1 MQPSTQHRIRLGGRM
16 IDYRLVRSKAG
27 RKLRIRVGP
36 KGVEVVQPG
45 TRDGAEAAEFL
56 VANRIWL
63 LDQLDR
69 AKGLRGAYRTRRPAG
84 EILFRRE
91 PTPVRVETTGSRAT
105 GNSVRLL
112 DGEIVVAHGPGSRTA
127 VARSLERWL
136 RREARRAIE
145 SHVSTVTARIGRR
158 PQRVYVMGQRT
169 RWGNCSSRGNLS
181 FNWRLILAPE
191 HVLRY
196 LVTHEVVHL
205 AIPDHSA
212 KFWLTVQSLCRD
224 TEKSRQWLCR
234 HEAELQVELGSVL
247 QATVKA
253 GVEQQPT
260 ADGASRRS

>member
-1 MQPSTQHRIRLGGRM
+1 MQSSTQKRIRLGGRV
-16 IDYRLVRSKAG
+16 IDYRLVRSKAA

-36 KGVEVVQPG
+36 NGVEIVQPS
-45 TRDGAEAAEFL
+45 TRNGEEAAVFL
-56 VANRIWL
+56 AANRTWL

-69 AKGLRGAYRTRRPAG
+69 VERLRGVYRTPWHPAG
-84 EILFRRE
+84 EILFRGE
-91 PTPVRVETTGSRAT
+91 ATPVRIETTGSRAR

-112 DGEIVVAHGPGSRTA
+112 DGKIVVARGSGSRTA

-145 SHVSTVTARIGRR
+145 SYVATVTPRVGRR

-169 RWGNCSSRGNLS
+169 RWGNCSSRSNLS
-181 FNWRLILAPE
+181 FNWRLILAPDY
-191 HVLRY
+191 VLRY

-224 TEKSRQWLCR
+224 TEKARQWLCR
-234 HEAELQVELGSVL
+234 HLARLQVDLATTLETAPRPLTEISKRTEL
-247 QATVKA
+247 
-253 GVEQQPT
+253 
-260 ADGASRRS
+260 R